1 MLGIEPATPP
11 PQPGAIG
18 MRMRTHLVLL
28 VFIALVPVIVFSAGM
43 MFVVALHERQA
54 LQTSLKEKAVQLADG
69 VDHEL
74 QRTIAK
80 LEVLGQS
87 AALREGDL
95 QAFDGMARRVVQ
107 ADGRWENLL
116 LLGNGGEQIVNAR
129 LPFGSAMPKLN
140 RPDLPVRAIQS
151 LQPVVS
157 DMAQAVV
164 AARPLTAIYVPV
176 VREGTVQYVL
186 GATIEPPNWKEALNS
201 QLPSGMHALLLDG
214 QSSLITATAGEGA
227 ATNAPGL
234 LDVAGDSR
242 GIQERVRALLGR
254 DAYVAFQKS
263 SSSGWAVATFVP
275 AEEFDADLRR
285 SGTILAAGF
294 VVLLAFG
301 ILLALMLGQRTTN
314 SISDLVASVKA
325 VAHGSQPLAMRPHV
339 AEVAEASQALTET
352 AALLSARWRR
362 EQAARAEVEAAD
374 RAKNVFLAT
383 LGHELRNPIAALRNG
398 VEILKRGESANDTT
412 RRATALMDR
421 QSAHISRLVDDLLD
435 LARIEQGKI
444 ELRKEVIDLREL
456 LRSTIEDQH
465 TALDGAGLRLSL
477 DLPASAVW
485 IHADRVRIAQ
495 VVGNLLH
502 NAAKF
507 TARGGEVRVSLRER
521 GSHAEIRIRDNGS
534 GIAPAALESI
544 FEPFAQGEQDGARS
558 GGGLGLGLA
567 LVKTLVTLHGGN
579 VRASSQGKGQGAEF
593 TVSLPGANEA
603 A

>member
-1 MLGIEPATPP
+1 
-11 PQPGAIG
+11 

-43 MFVVALHERQA
+43 MFVMAMHERQS
-54 LQTSLKEKAVQLADG
+54 LQTSLNEKAVQLADD

-95 QAFDGMARRVVQ
+95 QTFDAMARRVVK

-116 LLGNGGEQIVNAR
+116 LLGNGGEQIVNVR
-129 LPFGSAMPKLN
+129 LGFGGPLPKLN
-140 RPDLPVRAIQS
+140 RPDLPMRAVQS

-157 DMAQAVV
+157 DMAHAVV

-214 QSSLITATAGEGA
+214 QSSVITTTAGDA
-227 ATNAPGL
+227 ATSNAPRL
-234 LDVAGDSR
+234 LDVAGDPR
-242 GIQERVRALLGR
+242 NIQERVRNWLGR

-275 AEEFDADLRR
+275 AGEFDANLRR
-285 SGTILAAGF
+285 SGIILAAGF

-301 ILLALMLGQRTTN
+301 ILLALMLGQRTAS
-314 SISDLVASVKA
+314 SITDLVASVKA
-325 VAHGSQPLAMRPHV
+325 VAHGGKPLPMRPHV
-339 AEVAEASQALTET
+339 AEVAEAGQALTET
-352 AALLSARWRR
+352 AALLTARLRR
-362 EQAARAEVEAAD
+362 EEAARAEVEAAD
-374 RAKNVFLAT
+374 RAKNAFLAV
-383 LGHELRNPIAALRNG
+383 LGHELRNPLGTLRNA
-398 VEILKRGESANDTT
+398 VEILKRSESTSDTT

-421 QSAHISRLVDDLLD
+421 QTAHITRLVDDLLD

>member
-1 MLGIEPATPP
+1 
-11 PQPGAIG
+11 

-43 MFVVALHERQA
+43 MFVMAMHERQS
-54 LQTSLKEKAVQLADG
+54 LQTSLNEKAVQLADD

-95 QAFDGMARRVVQ
+95 QTFDAMARRVVK

-116 LLGNGGEQIVNAR
+116 LLGNGGEQIVNVR
-129 LPFGSAMPKLN
+129 LGFGGPLPKLN
-140 RPDLPVRAIQS
+140 RPDLPMRAVQS

-157 DMAQAVV
+157 DMAHAVV

-214 QSSLITATAGEGA
+214 QSSVITTTAGDA
-227 ATNAPGL
+227 ATSNAPRL
-234 LDVAGDSR
+234 LDVAGDPR
-242 GIQERVRALLGR
+242 NIQERVRNWLGR

-275 AEEFDADLRR
+275 AGEFDANLRR
-285 SGTILAAGF
+285 SGIILAAGF

-301 ILLALMLGQRTTN
+301 ILLALMLGQRTAS
-314 SISDLVASVKA
+314 SITDLVASVKA
-325 VAHGSQPLAMRPHV
+325 VAHGGKPLPMRPHV
-339 AEVAEASQALTET
+339 AEVAEAGQALTET
-352 AALLSARWRR
+352 AALLTARLRR
-362 EQAARAEVEAAD
+362 EEAARAEVEAAD
-374 RAKNVFLAT
+374 RAKNAFLAV
-383 LGHELRNPIAALRNG
+383 LGHELRNPLGTLRNA
-398 VEILKRGESANDTT
+398 VEILKRSESTSDTT

-421 QSAHISRLVDDLLD
+421 QTAHITRLVDDLLD

-456 LRSTIEDQH
+456 LRNVVEDQH
-465 TALDGAGLRLSL
+465 ATLDRAGVRLTP

-507 TARGGEVRVSLRER
+507 TAQGGEVRVSLSQR
-521 GSHAEIRIRDNGS
+521 GSDAEIRIRDNGL
-534 GIAPAALESI
+534 GIAPAALERI
-544 FEPFAQGEQDGARS
+544 FEPFTQAEQDGARS

-567 LVKTLVTLHGGN
+567 LVKTLVTLHGGTI
-579 VRASSQGKGQGAEF
+579 RASSQGKGQGAEF
-593 TVSLPGANEA
+593 TVCLPGANEA